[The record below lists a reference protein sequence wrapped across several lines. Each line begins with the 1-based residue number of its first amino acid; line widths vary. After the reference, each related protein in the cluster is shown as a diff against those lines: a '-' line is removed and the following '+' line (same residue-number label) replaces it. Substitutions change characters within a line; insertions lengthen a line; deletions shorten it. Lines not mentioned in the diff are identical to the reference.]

1 MANLLAKTRKIT
13 SILQRSVDSLEGD
26 LPYNNMAA
34 QLADII
40 DCNAAIVNGGGAL
53 LGFAMKYKTNNDRV
67 EEFFEAKQLPE
78 EYTRGIS
85 RVYDTQ
91 ENIGID
97 SDLTIFPVESKD
109 DFPDG
114 LTTIAPIYGG
124 GMRLGSFIIWR
135 NDHDFV
141 DEDLILVEIAS
152 TVVGLQLLNLQTEN
166 LEETIRK
173 QGAVPATI
181 AIIGGVMKVGLSK
194 EEIELLGREG
204 HNVTKVSR
212 RDLPFV
218 VAAGKNGATTVAST
232 MIIAALAGIKV
243 FATGG
248 IGGVHRGAE
257 HTFDISADLQELANT
272 NVTVVCA
279 GAKSILDLGLTT
291 EYLETFGVPLIG
303 YQTKALPAFFCRTSP
318 FEVSIRLDS
327 ARAIA
332 RAMAVKWQTGLNGGL
347 VVANP
352 IPEQFAMPEETINA
366 AIDQAVAEAEEQGV
380 IGKES
385 TPFLLARVA
394 ELTGGDSLKS
404 NIQLVFNNA
413 ILASEIAKEYQ
424 RLVG

>member
-67 EEFFEAKQLPE
+67 KQLPE

-173 QGAVPATI
+173 QTAINMAINTLSYSEIKAVSAILNELDGLEGRLTASVI
-181 AIIGGVMKVGLSK
+181 ADRIGITRSVIVNALRKLESAGIIESRSLGMK
-194 EEIELLGREG
+194 
-204 HNVTKVSR
+204 VTKVS
-212 RDLPFV
+212 
-218 VAAGKNGATTVAST
+218 
-232 MIIAALAGIKV
+232 
-243 FATGG
+243 
-248 IGGVHRGAE
+248 
-257 HTFDISADLQELANT
+257 
-272 NVTVVCA
+272 
-279 GAKSILDLGLTT
+279 
-291 EYLETFGVPLIG
+291 
-303 YQTKALPAFFCRTSP
+303 
-318 FEVSIRLDS
+318 
-327 ARAIA
+327 
-332 RAMAVKWQTGLNGGL
+332 
-347 VVANP
+347 
-352 IPEQFAMPEETINA
+352 TIN
-366 AIDQAVAEAEEQGV
+366 
-380 IGKES
+380 
-385 TPFLLARVA
+385 
-394 ELTGGDSLKS
+394 
-404 NIQLVFNNA
+404 
-413 ILASEIAKEYQ
+413 
-424 RLVG
+424 

>member
-173 QGAVPATI
+173 QTAINMAINILNELDGLEGRLTASVI
-181 AIIGGVMKVGLSK
+181 ADRIGITRSVIV
-194 EEIELLGREG
+194 
-204 HNVTKVSR
+204 N
-212 RDLPFV
+212 
-218 VAAGKNGATTVAST
+218 
-232 MIIAALAGIKV
+232 ALRKLESAGIIESRSLGMKGTYLKV
-243 FATGG
+243 LNEG
-248 IGGVHRGAE
+248 IY
-257 HTFDISADLQELANT
+257 DKL
-272 NVTVVCA
+272 
-279 GAKSILDLGLTT
+279 
-291 EYLETFGVPLIG
+291 
-303 YQTKALPAFFCRTSP
+303 
-318 FEVSIRLDS
+318 
-327 ARAIA
+327 
-332 RAMAVKWQTGLNGGL
+332 
-347 VVANP
+347 
-352 IPEQFAMPEETINA
+352 
-366 AIDQAVAEAEEQGV
+366 
-380 IGKES
+380 
-385 TPFLLARVA
+385 
-394 ELTGGDSLKS
+394 
-404 NIQLVFNNA
+404 
-413 ILASEIAKEYQ
+413 KEYE
-424 RLVG
+424 

>member
-53 LGFAMKYKTNNDRV
+53 LGFAMKYKTNTDRV

-173 QGAVPATI
+173 QTAINMAINTLSYSEIKAVSAILNELDGLEGRLTASVI
-181 AIIGGVMKVGLSK
+181 ADRIGITRSVIV
-194 EEIELLGREG
+194 
-204 HNVTKVSR
+204 N
-212 RDLPFV
+212 
-218 VAAGKNGATTVAST
+218 
-232 MIIAALAGIKV
+232 ALRKLESAGIIESRSLGMKGTYIKV
-243 FATGG
+243 LIEG
-248 IGGVHRGAE
+248 IY
-257 HTFDISADLQELANT
+257 DKL
-272 NVTVVCA
+272 
-279 GAKSILDLGLTT
+279 
-291 EYLETFGVPLIG
+291 
-303 YQTKALPAFFCRTSP
+303 
-318 FEVSIRLDS
+318 
-327 ARAIA
+327 
-332 RAMAVKWQTGLNGGL
+332 
-347 VVANP
+347 
-352 IPEQFAMPEETINA
+352 
-366 AIDQAVAEAEEQGV
+366 
-380 IGKES
+380 
-385 TPFLLARVA
+385 
-394 ELTGGDSLKS
+394 
-404 NIQLVFNNA
+404 
-413 ILASEIAKEYQ
+413 KEYE
-424 RLVG
+424 